1 MLYSVHFYFLCF
13 KIWLQLL
20 PFFLFL
26 YSKSSRY
33 MVLRYTGLV
42 ATRVLK
48 IHSFHLYRT
57 KLEVCT
63 QIFVVETLSYTLSI
77 NANFT
82 FFEHHVYFLDP
93 NTVYLK
99 ALLYRSRKK
108 LHKKV
113 ALHSESF

>member
-1 MLYSVHFYFLCF
+1 MLYFVHFCFLYF

-20 PFFLFL
+20 PFFLLL
-26 YSKSSRY
+26 YNKSSRY
-33 MVLRYTGLV
+33 IILRYTGLV
-42 ATRVLK
+42 VTQVLK
-48 IHSFHLYRT
+48 IQSFHLHAK
-57 KLEVCT
+57 KLGVCT
-63 QIFVVETLSYTLSI
+63 YAGFFVKTLSYTLSFNI
-77 NANFT
+77 LSHT
-82 FFEHHVYFLDP
+82 FFFDP

>member
-1 MLYSVHFYFLCF
+1 MLYSVHFYFIFF

-20 PFFLFL
+20 TFFLLL

-33 MVLRYTGLV
+33 MVLSYTGLV
-42 ATRVLK
+42 VTRVLK
-48 IHSFHLYRT
+48 IHSFYLYT
-57 KLEVCT
+57 KKLEVCT
-63 QIFVVETLSYTLSI
+63 QIFVVKTLSYSLSI
-77 NANFT
+77 NSNFT
-82 FFEHHVYFLDP
+82 YFERYNFFLFP
-93 NTVYLK
+93 NTMYLK